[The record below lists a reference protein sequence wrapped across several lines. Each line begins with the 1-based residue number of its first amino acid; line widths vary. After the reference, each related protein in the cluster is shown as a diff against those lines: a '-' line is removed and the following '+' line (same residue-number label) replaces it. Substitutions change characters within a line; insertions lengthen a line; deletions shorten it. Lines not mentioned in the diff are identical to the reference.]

1 MKLENAIFLTAPNL
15 DWGQA
20 VSMVISVQR
29 VVNVDPDVV
38 RISGS
43 VDQLQSRGFLNALI
57 DGSTPSSEAVG
68 EAIMTLLS
76 AMTKAEKSIRQ
87 SFAWQLVKVI
97 FMLSP
102 GYASLREPLQFV
114 YAMIVLSVEGRFDVM
129 ISATNRQVDPNLYC
143 PFRSELPAIWS
154 DISNAIQGF
163 KDHSKTRVVLDEG
176 LGLELSNF
184 CRLLKMRPGVDDE
197 RRLVQWIAK
206 NLWFRQTGYMRDE
219 RGNLVRRNAL
229 STEETLRLWPWGQ
242 ILTPTL
248 GCFCHLGCV
257 R

>member
-1 MKLENAIFLTAPNL
+1 
-15 DWGQA
+15 
-20 VSMVISVQR
+20 MVISVQR
-29 VVNVDPDVV
+29 VVNVDPDAV

-68 EAIMTLLS
+68 EVIMTLLS

-87 SFAWQLVKVI
+87 SFARQLVKVI
-97 FMLSP
+97 FLLSP

-114 YAMIVLSVEGRFDVM
+114 YAMIVLSAEGRFDVM
-129 ISATNRQVDPNLYC
+129 ISATNRQVDPNLYY

-229 STEETLRLWPWGQ
+229 STEEALRLWP
-242 ILTPTL
+242 
-248 GCFCHLGCV
+248 
-257 R
+257 